1 MPERSEWKFE
11 VGARGPQR
19 DLRPEDALTLRI
31 VVLADLRGRAGR
43 QAEDPGVPV
52 GQRRLVPVDVDDFG
66 EVLARFGPGLEIR
79 PGGLDAPGL
88 PVVFRRLDDFHPD
101 ALHGSLE
108 LFGPLR
114 DIRRRL
120 VDASTFADA
129 AAEWS
134 RAVGLAAGS
143 RPAASALAPA
153 PAEDDETTHRRLLGR
168 GSIKGPAAPAGAQAG
183 LDRLLREIVAP
194 HVVPSPDPRLPEL
207 LRSVDET
214 TAALLRAI
222 LHLPDFQA
230 LEGAWRSIHG
240 LVAELETDAG
250 IEVRLL
256 DVAKPELQADEAGGG
271 MAALERLLTSREA
284 GVDAAS
290 VWPILVA
297 AFAFGPGEADVR
309 LLEQLGAI
317 ARRTGGPVLAAADP
331 GLVGCRSFAEA
342 PDPRDWKALDAGSA
356 ARWRRLRQ
364 SPVAASIGLAMP
376 RVLLRLPYG
385 KRTDPMEAFDFEE
398 LPAGRDH
405 EAYLWGNPAFACA
418 RLIGSAFVDNGA
430 AMEPGDHLQIDD
442 LPAAVYH
449 DEEDGPRM
457 KPCAEAALSEAA
469 AQRIL
474 DAGAM
479 PLLASSRHNAVRVMR
494 FQSIADPP
502 EPLAGKWGRA
512 PSSSDR

>member
-11 VGARGPQR
+11 FGAPRPHR
-19 DLRPEDALTLRI
+19 DLRPEDGPTLRI

-43 QAEDPGVPV
+43 EAEDPRLPI

-66 EVLARFGPGLEIR
+66 EVLARFGPRLEIR
-79 PGGLDAPGL
+79 PGGPDSPGL
-88 PVVFRRLDDFHPD
+88 PVAFRRLDDFHPD
-101 ALHGSLE
+101 ALHSKLE

-120 VDASTFADA
+120 LDASTFADA

-143 RPAASALAPA
+143 GPATSAPVPA
-153 PAEDDETTHRRLLGR
+153 AEDDETTHRRLLGR
-168 GSIKGPAAPAGAQAG
+168 GPDKTPVAPAGARAG

-194 HVVPSPDPRLPEL
+194 HVVPSPDPRLAEL
-207 LRSVDET
+207 LRSLDET

-230 LEGAWRSIHG
+230 LEGAWRSIHD

-256 DVAKPELQADEAGGG
+256 DVAKAELQADEAGGG
-271 MAALERLLTSREA
+271 TAALERLLTSREA
-284 GVDAAS
+284 GEDAAS
-290 VWPILVA
+290 VWPVLVA
-297 AFAFGPGEADVR
+297 AFAFGPGEADVL

-317 ARRTGGPVLAAADP
+317 ARRTGGPVLAAAEP

-342 PDPRDWKALDAGSA
+342 ADPRDWKALDASAA
-356 ARWRRLRQ
+356 ARWRLLRQ

-385 KRTDPMEAFDFEE
+385 KRTDPMEAFAFEE

-430 AMEPGDHLQIDD
+430 AMEPGDHLELDD

-449 DEEDGPRM
+449 DEEEGPRM

-474 DAGAM
+474 DAGVM

-494 FQSIADPP
+494 FQSIAYPP
-502 EPLAGKWGRA
+502 KPLAGKWGSA